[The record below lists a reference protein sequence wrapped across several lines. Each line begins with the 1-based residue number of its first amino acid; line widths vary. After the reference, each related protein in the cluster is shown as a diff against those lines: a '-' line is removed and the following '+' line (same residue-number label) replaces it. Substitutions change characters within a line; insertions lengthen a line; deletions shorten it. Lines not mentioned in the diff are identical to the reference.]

1 MKAQTVIFSAAIA
14 TLACVILI
22 AGESDSKQSDESKFL
37 SSTRQLTFA
46 GKRSGEGY
54 FSSDGSQMIFQS
66 ERESGNPFYQI
77 YLMDL
82 ETGDTN
88 RVSPGFGKTT
98 CAWIH
103 PGGERILFASSHAD
117 PKAKEKQ
124 AIEIEER
131 KSRRIR
137 KYSWDYDENYEI
149 WQTSIDGSNPKNLTN
164 SRGYDAEGSYSPDG
178 KWIAFASNRQAYA
191 KPLNKEQEE
200 RLKIDKSYFMEI
212 YLMKSDGTGL
222 KRLTNVPGYDGGPF
236 FSPDGKKVCW
246 RRFSEKGDTA
256 EIFTM
261 DLESGEEKQLTSIG
275 ALSWAPYFHP
285 SGKYLIFATNKHGF
299 ANFELYLVDSEGN
312 KEPVRVTHTEGFD
325 GLASFRPDGKVLS
338 WTSNRTAQKQSQIF
352 VSAWNHETA
361 LEALTKSAS
370 KASPEI
376 KTKTDPKITA
386 KDIKQHI
393 EYLASEKLQGRLTG
407 TEGEKLATK
416 YVADYFKSLGLE
428 PGGDRGSFF
437 QEFEFTA
444 GIDLGE
450 ENALIF
456 SPENKIK
463 SALKINEDWRPLS
476 FTKIGKIENSEIV
489 FAGYGLEVP
498 EGKAENGKKLELY
511 SSYFHLDVK
520 DKWVMVFRY
529 MPENLTEEQRRRF
542 SRYSHPRYKTM
553 IARQKGARGIIIVSG
568 PNAKVKSQLI
578 PLGTDASMSDSGM
591 ACVSIT
597 DKVAQEILKSANV
610 KESLKEIQ
618 SSLDSGKM
626 RSGIA
631 LKGIQIDAQLS
642 IIQEKR
648 KGRNVI
654 GVIPA
659 KDPHAP
665 AVLIGAHVDHLGPE
679 IGSGSRAS
687 GKEKSTIHY
696 GADDNASGTAGLMEI
711 AEYLADLNN
720 KGKLPIKRSA
730 IFAAWSGEELG
741 LLGSSHYVRANAK
754 MFFADE
760 DAKLDKLFAAALN
773 MDMIGRFKN
782 KLVLQGV
789 GSSSRWPAEIEK
801 RNAPIGLPITTQTDS
816 YLATDATS
824 FYLRG
829 IPILNAFTGAHED
842 YHTPLD
848 TVDKINFEG
857 ASKVTKFMALLTR
870 GLITSADRPDYVAMA
885 KPEEKGTRGGMRTY
899 LGTIPDYSQGDIV
912 GVKLSGVTKGAP
924 ADKAGIKGG
933 DIIVSLSG
941 KELKNIYD
949 YTYVLGALKVG
960 TETEIK
966 VKRKGKVISLK
977 IVPGSRD

>member
-1 MKAQTVIFSAAIA
+1 MRN
-14 TLACVILI
+14 LI
-22 AGESDSKQSDESKFL
+22 ALLSATSAGLVCALLIAKEPVNNEPSESVFL

-54 FSSDGSQMIFQS
+54 FSADGSQMIFQS
-66 ERESGNPFYQI
+66 EREPENPFYQI

-88 RVSPGFGKTT
+88 RVSPGIGKTT

-103 PGGERILFASSHAD
+103 PKGKKIMFASSHSD
-117 PKAKEKQ
+117 PEAKAKQ
-124 AIEIEER
+124 ANEIEER
-131 KSRRIR
+131 KTRRIR

-149 WQTSIDGSNPKNLTN
+149 WEASTDGSNPVNLTN
-164 SRGYDAEGSYSPDG
+164 TKGYDAEGSYSPDG
-178 KWIAFASNRQAYA
+178 NWIAFASNRQAYQ
-191 KPLNKEQEE
+191 KELSEKEKE

-212 YLMKSDGTGL
+212 YIMKSDGSEL
-222 KRLTNVPGYDGGPF
+222 KRLTNSPGYDGGPF
-236 FSPDGKKVCW
+236 FSPDGNQICW

-261 DLESGEEKQLTSIG
+261 DIESGKERQLTSIG

-285 SGKYLIFATNKHGF
+285 SSEYLIFATNKHGF
-299 ANFELYLVDSEGN
+299 GNFELYLVDSAGK
-312 KEPVRVTHTEGFD
+312 KEPVRVTSTEGFD
-325 GLASFRPDGKVLS
+325 GLATFKPDGKTLS
-338 WTSNRTAQKQSQIF
+338 WTSNRTTEKKSQIF
-352 VSAWNHETA
+352 ISNWNHEAAVDAIKKSPNRNSTN
-361 LEALTKSAS
+361 EIALT
-370 KASPEI
+370 
-376 KTKTDPKITA
+376 DPTINA
-386 KDIKQHI
+386 KDIKEHI
-393 EYLASEKLQGRLTG
+393 TYLASEELQGRLTG
-407 TEGEKLATK
+407 TEGERLATK
-416 YVADYFKSLGLE
+416 YVADYFKKIGLE
-428 PGGDRGSFF
+428 PGGNRGSFF
-437 QEFEFTA
+437 QEFDFTA
-444 GIDLGE
+444 GIDLGK
-450 ENALIF
+450 NNSINF
-456 SPENKIK
+456 SGNNFDITPIINK
-463 SALKINEDWRPLS
+463 DWRPLS
-476 FTKIGKIENSEIV
+476 FTKTGEISDSEIV
-489 FAGYGLEVP
+489 FAGYGLEIP
-498 EGKAENGKKLELY
+498 EEKGENGENLELY

-529 MPENLTEEQRRRF
+529 MPEDLSEKQRRRF

-553 IARQKGARGIIIVSG
+553 IARQKGAKGIIIVSG

-578 PLGTDASMSDSGM
+578 PLGKDASMSDSGM
-591 ACVSIT
+591 ACLSISDDT
-597 DKVAQEILKSANV
+597 AQKLLSSAKVKKTLKQ
-610 KESLKEIQ
+610 IQ
-618 SSLDSGKM
+618 TSLDKGEMK
-626 RSGIA
+626 SGIP
-631 LKGIQIDAQLS
+631 LKGIKLKAQIQV
-642 IIQEKR
+642 IQEKR
-648 KGRNVI
+648 KGRNVL
-654 GVIPA
+654 GVISA

-665 AVLIGAHVDHLGPE
+665 AVIIGAHVDHLGPE

-711 AEYLADLNN
+711 AEYLADL
-720 KGKLPIKRSA
+720 KDRGKLPIKRSV

-741 LLGSSHYVRANAK
+741 LLGSSHYVRQYAK

-773 MDMIGRFKN
+773 MDMIGRFEN

-789 GSSSRWPAEIEK
+789 GSSSSWPAEIEK

-848 TVDKINFEG
+848 TIDKINFEG
-857 ASKVTKFMALLTR
+857 AAKVSKFMGLLTR
-870 GLITSADRPDYVAMA
+870 GLITSNERPDYVAMA

-899 LGTIPDYSQGDIV
+899 LGTIPDYSQGDVV

-924 ADKAGIKGG
+924 AAKAGVKAG

-949 YTYVLGALKVG
+949 YTYVLGALKIG
-960 TETEIK
+960 KETEIK
-966 VKRKGKVISLK
+966 VQRKGKIVSLK
-977 IVPGSRD
+977 IIPSSRD